1 MKIAS
6 LDIDPQKGFTPLCPD
21 ELPVVDGHKIAE
33 ELLFNHSITDI
44 HILTRDAHPT
54 NAKWIAKNEAE
65 FFKKIKGANLDIKW
79 PSHCVIGTKGFE
91 LIDGLIEPFHYDFQV
106 YKGIE
111 IDAHPYGALYH
122 DLQETQSTGLIEFLR
137 YHNIKWVLC
146 GGLALDYCVFSTIN
160 QLIKNQ
166 VKVIL
171 NFNAT
176 KLVDLNSKKNIIEQL
191 NKLGVKIFYNRM
203 EIENFIT
210 KLRDKDHELK

>member
-1 MKIAS
+1 M
-6 LDIDPQKGFTPLCPD
+6 
-21 ELPVVDGHKIAE
+21 
-33 ELLFNHSITDI
+33 
-44 HILTRDAHPT
+44 
-54 NAKWIAKNEAE
+54 
-65 FFKKIKGANLDIKW
+65 
-79 PSHCVIGTKGFE
+79 
-91 LIDGLIEPFHYDFQV
+91 
-106 YKGIE
+106 
-111 IDAHPYGALYH
+111 
-122 DLQETQSTGLIEFLR
+122 
-137 YHNIKWVLC
+137 LC

-210 KLRDKDHELK
+210 ELRDKDHELK